1 MLIIRSL
8 PTTRRARTFAF
19 VIGLLGAVGASQ
31 PSMAVTIGFDGATP
45 GTINNYVE
53 NGFQIDIARIING
66 QCATDPCLAI
76 NPNETT
82 ILSKIG
88 GGSFTLD
95 SFYFYLAGMPP
106 ILTVTPYSG
115 ITALT
120 AIVLD
125 TANYA
130 KNTGLTY
137 STPIANITSIVF
149 ENTGTGNIRVDD
161 INASS
166 TPLPGA
172 LPLFATGLGVF
183 GLLGWRRKR
192 KNAAAIARA

>member
-1 MLIIRSL
+1 
-8 PTTRRARTFAF
+8 
-19 VIGLLGAVGASQ
+19 
-31 PSMAVTIGFDGATP
+31 MAVTIGFDGATP

-53 NGFQIDIARIING
+53 NGFQIDIARIVNS

-95 SFYFYLAGMPP
+95 LFHFYLAGMPP

-120 AIVLD
+120 AIMLD

-130 KNTGLTY
+130 MNTGLTY

-149 ENTGTGNIRVDD
+149 ENTGAGNIRVDD
-161 INASS
+161 INVSG

-172 LPLFATGLGVF
+172 FPLFATGLGVV

>member
-8 PTTRRARTFAF
+8 PTTRRARAFAF
-19 VIGLLGAVGASQ
+19 VIGLLGTVGVSQ

-76 NPNETT
+76 NTNETT
-82 ILSKIG
+82 TLSKVG

-125 TANYA
+125 TASYA

-137 STPIANITSIVF
+137 STPIANITSVVF

-161 INASS
+161 ISVSS

-172 LPLFATGLGVF
+172 LPLFATGLGVV

-192 KNAAAIARA
+192 KSAAAIARA